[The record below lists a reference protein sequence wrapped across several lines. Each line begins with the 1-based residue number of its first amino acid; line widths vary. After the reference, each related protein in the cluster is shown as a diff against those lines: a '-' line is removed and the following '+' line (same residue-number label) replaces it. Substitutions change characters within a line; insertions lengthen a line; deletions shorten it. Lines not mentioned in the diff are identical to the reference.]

1 MLYDGFKGQSLGQ
14 RAGPSGV
21 VVAVKEA
28 TLREAMEPMPVP
40 APLQKLLVVE
50 DDQSVRT
57 TMVTC
62 LELEGYD
69 VDAVSTTREAIE
81 RLEGQS
87 YPIVISDIYLD
98 ERTGIDV
105 LRSARKQNPGCA
117 VILMT
122 GRGSM
127 ETVMAATEGGA
138 FEYLAKPFEMAQM
151 VDTIRRAEKS
161 LAGPEEDEA
170 EPVDDLPDTEMIGS
184 SPRMIEIYK
193 TISRVAPTDATV
205 LIEGETGTGKELIA
219 QMIHRNSRRA
229 QQPFVPVDCGSI
241 APSLLE
247 SELFGT
253 LRGAYTG
260 ADRDRMGVFEAAHN
274 GTVFLDEIGDI
285 ELGFQ
290 LKLLRFLQ
298 EREVRPL
305 GSPRAKK
312 VDVRVIAATNR
323 DMQKLVDEGK
333 FREDLWYRL
342 NVVRLTV
349 PPLCER
355 ASDIPLL
362 VHYFL
367 KRYNERYRLDSR
379 LAESG
384 LKAMQEYS
392 WPGNIR
398 QLQHMMERL
407 TILAPGGR
415 IDDAAVKQSIELMD
429 SRDSASETL
438 ADTEAEQI
446 RRVLAATNG
455 NKSRAAKILGIE
467 RKTLYRKLE
476 RMGL

>member
-1 MLYDGFKGQSLGQ
+1 MPQLL
-14 RAGPSGV
+14 
-21 VVAVKEA
+21 
-28 TLREAMEPMPVP
+28 PM
-40 APLQKLLVVE
+40 QKLLIVE
-50 DDQSVRT
+50 DDQSVRS

-62 LELEGYD
+62 LELEGYA
-69 VDAVSTTREAIE
+69 VDAVASTREALD
-81 RLEGQS
+81 RLLAQP

-98 ERTGIDV
+98 ERTGLDV
-105 LRSARKQNPGCA
+105 LHAARQQNPSCA

-138 FEYLAKPFEMAQM
+138 FEYLAKPFEMSQM
-151 VDTIRRAEKS
+151 IETIKRAERS
-161 LAGPEEDEA
+161 FDGDEDDEA
-170 EPVDDLPDTEMIGS
+170 AAIDDLPDTEMIGS

-193 TISRVAPTDATV
+193 TISKVAPTDATV

-219 QMIHRNSRRA
+219 RMLHRNSKRA

-247 SELFGT
+247 SELFGA
-253 LRGAYTG
+253 LKGAYTG
-260 ADRDRMGVFEAAHN
+260 ADRDRMGVFEAANN

-298 EREVRPL
+298 EREIRPL
-305 GSPRAKK
+305 GSARSRK

-323 DMQKLVDEGK
+323 DMQKIVDDGK
-333 FREDLWYRL
+333 FREDLWYRI

-355 ASDIPLL
+355 SSDIPLL

-367 KRYNERYRLDSR
+367 KRYNERYKLDTRLIDT
-379 LAESG
+379 G
-384 LKAMQEYS
+384 LKTMEEYS

-407 TILAPGGR
+407 TILAPAGR
-415 IDDAAVKQSIELMD
+415 IDETAVRQAIEQMD
-429 SRDSASETL
+429 SRDHASETL
-438 ADTEAEQI
+438 ADTESDQI

>member
-1 MLYDGFKGQSLGQ
+1 
-14 RAGPSGV
+14 
-21 VVAVKEA
+21 
-28 TLREAMEPMPVP
+28 
-40 APLQKLLVVE
+40 LQKLLIVE
-50 DDQSVRT
+50 DDPSVRN
-57 TMVTC
+57 TMVTV
-62 LELEGYD
+62 LELEGYQPE
-69 VDAVSTTREAIE
+69 AVASTREAIE
-81 RLEGQS
+81 RLAAEA
-87 YPIVISDIYLD
+87 YTIVISDIYLD

-105 LRSARKQNPGCA
+105 LHAARKQNPDCA

-151 VDTIRRAEKS
+151 IETIRRAEKS
-161 LAGPEEDEA
+161 LGVAEDEGDA
-170 EPVDDLPDTEMIGS
+170 ATIDDLPDTEMIGS

-193 TISRVAPTDATV
+193 TLSRVAPTDATV

-219 QMIHRNSRRA
+219 GMIHRNSKRA
-229 QQPFVPVDCGSI
+229 QQPFVPVDCGAI

-260 ADRDRMGVFEAAHN
+260 ADRDRTGVFEAAHG

-285 ELGFQ
+285 DLGFQ

-298 EREVRPL
+298 EREIRPL
-305 GSPRAKK
+305 GSARAKK
-312 VDVRVIAATNR
+312 VDVRVIAATNK
-323 DMQKLVDEGK
+323 DVQKMVEEGK

-355 ASDIPLL
+355 TSDIPLL
-362 VHYFL
+362 AHYFL
-367 KRYNERYRLDSR
+367 KRYNERYG
-379 LAESG
+379 LAAKITDTG
-384 LKAMQEYS
+384 VKALEDYS

-398 QLQHMMERL
+398 QLQHLMERL

-415 IDDAAVKQSIELMD
+415 IDKAVAQAAIEQMD
-429 SRDSASETL
+429 SRDHGNESL
-438 ADTEAEQI
+438 ADAETDQI
-446 RRVLAATNG
+446 RRVLTATNG
-455 NKSRAAKILGIE
+455 NKTRAAKILGIE

-476 RMGL
+476 RMEL

>member
-1 MLYDGFKGQSLGQ
+1 
-14 RAGPSGV
+14 
-21 VVAVKEA
+21 
-28 TLREAMEPMPVP
+28 
-40 APLQKLLVVE
+40 
-50 DDQSVRT
+50 
-57 TMVTC
+57 MVTC
-62 LELEGYD
+62 LELEGYA
-69 VDAVSTTREAIE
+69 VEAVSSTREALD
-81 RLEGQS
+81 RLEKQS

-98 ERTGIDV
+98 ERTGLDV
-105 LRSARKQNPGCA
+105 MRTARRQNPNCA

-138 FEYLAKPFEMAQM
+138 FEYLAKPFEMSHM

-161 LAGPEEDEA
+161 LGEPDDDEA
-170 EPVDDLPDTEMIGS
+170 ASIDDLPETEMIGS

-193 TISRVAPTDATV
+193 TLSKVAPTDATV
-205 LIEGETGTGKELIA
+205 LIEGETGTGKDLIA
-219 QMIHRNSRRA
+219 RMIHANSKRA
-229 QQPFVPVDCGSI
+229 QQPFVPVDCGAI

-253 LRGAYTG
+253 LKGAYTG

-285 ELGFQ
+285 DVGFQ
-290 LKLLRFLQ
+290 LKLLRFMQ
-298 EREVRPL
+298 EREIRPL
-305 GSPRAKK
+305 GSARAKK

-323 DMQKLVDEGK
+323 DVQKMVEDGA

-355 ASDIPLL
+355 ATDIPLL

-379 LAESG
+379 LTDSG
-384 LKAMQEYS
+384 LKAMEEYS

-415 IDDAAVKQSIELMD
+415 IDDAAVRQSIEQMD
-429 SRDSASETL
+429 SRDHASDSL

-446 RRVLAATNG
+446 RRVMAATNG
-455 NKSRAAKILGIE
+455 NKSRAAKVLGIE

>member
-1 MLYDGFKGQSLGQ
+1 MH
-14 RAGPSGV
+14 R
-21 VVAVKEA
+21 
-28 TLREAMEPMPVP
+28 
-40 APLQKLLVVE
+40 LLIVE

-57 TMVTC
+57 TMVMC
-62 LELEGYD
+62 LELEGYS
-69 VDAVSTTREAIE
+69 VEAVGSTREALS
-81 RLEGQS
+81 RLEAQS

-105 LRSARKQNPGCA
+105 LRTARRQNPGCA

-151 VDTIRRAEKS
+151 IDTIKRAEKS
-161 LAGPEEDEA
+161 LDGPEGDEA
-170 EPVDDLPDTEMIGS
+170 DAIDDLPESAMIGS
-184 SPRMIEIYK
+184 SARMIEIYK
-193 TISRVAPTDATV
+193 TISRVAPTEATV

-219 QMIHRNSRRA
+219 RMIHQNSRRA
-229 QQPFVPVDCGSI
+229 QQPWVPVDCGAI

-253 LRGAYTG
+253 LKGAYTG
-260 ADRDRMGVFEAAHN
+260 ADRDRMGVFEAAHG

-285 ELGFQ
+285 DVGFQ

-323 DMQKLVDEGK
+323 DVQKMVEEGK
-333 FREDLWYRL
+333 FREDLWYRMD
-342 NVVRLTV
+342 VVRIGV

-355 ASDIPLL
+355 PTDIPLL
-362 VHYFL
+362 IQYFL
-367 KRYNERYRLDSR
+367 KRYNERYKLDTR
-379 LAESG
+379 LARSG
-384 LKAMQEYS
+384 VKAMEEYS

-398 QLQHMMERL
+398 QLQHMVERL

-415 IDDAAVKQSIELMD
+415 IDDAAVRQAIEQMD
-429 SRDSASETL
+429 SRESASETL
-438 ADTEAEQI
+438 ADTEAEQV

-455 NKSRAAKILGIE
+455 NKSRAAKVLGIE

>member
-1 MLYDGFKGQSLGQ
+1 MALN
-14 RAGPSGV
+14 P
-21 VVAVKEA
+21 
-28 TLREAMEPMPVP
+28 P
-40 APLQKLLVVE
+40 KLLIVE
-50 DDQSVRT
+50 DDPAVRT

-62 LELEGYD
+62 LELEGYS
-69 VDAVSTTREAIE
+69 VEAVASTREALAS
-81 RLEGQS
+81 LEKQS

-98 ERTGIDV
+98 ERTGIDI
-105 LRSARKQNPGCA
+105 LRSARRKNPGCA

-151 VDTIRRAEKS
+151 IETIKRAEKLQS
-161 LAGPEEDEA
+161 ATGEDEA
-170 EPVDDLPDTEMIGS
+170 EPIDDLPETEMIGS
-184 SPRMIEIYK
+184 SKGMVEIYK
-193 TISRVAPTDATV
+193 TISRVAPTEANV

-219 QMIHRNSRRA
+219 RMIHKNSRRA
-229 QQPFVPVDCGSI
+229 QQAFVPVDCGSI

-247 SELFGT
+247 SELFGA
-253 LRGAYTG
+253 LKGAYTG
-260 ADRDRMGVFEAAHN
+260 ADRDRMGVFEAAN
-274 GTVFLDEIGDI
+274 GGTVFLDEIGDI
-285 ELGFQ
+285 DLGFQ

-298 EREVRPL
+298 EREIRPL
-305 GSPRAKK
+305 GSPRVKK

-323 DMQKLVDEGK
+323 DVQKMVDDGK

-355 ASDIPLL
+355 AADIPLL
-362 VHYFL
+362 VQYFL
-367 KRYNERYRLDSR
+367 KRYSGRYGLHTRLID
-379 LAESG
+379 SG
-384 LKAMQEYS
+384 LKALEEYS

-398 QLQHMMERL
+398 QLQHMIERL
-407 TILAPGGR
+407 AILAPDGR
-415 IDDAAVKQSIELMD
+415 IDAQAVRQAIEQMD
-429 SRDSASETL
+429 SRESASETL

-476 RMGL
+476 KMGL

>member
-1 MLYDGFKGQSLGQ
+1 
-14 RAGPSGV
+14 
-21 VVAVKEA
+21 
-28 TLREAMEPMPVP
+28 
-40 APLQKLLVVE
+40 
-50 DDQSVRT
+50 
-57 TMVTC
+57 
-62 LELEGYD
+62 
-69 VDAVSTTREAIE
+69 
-81 RLEGQS
+81 
-87 YPIVISDIYLD
+87 
-98 ERTGIDV
+98 V
-105 LRSARKQNPGCA
+105 LHAARKQNPLCA

-127 ETVMAATEGGA
+127 ETVMAATAGGA

-151 VDTIRRAEKS
+151 IDTIRRAERS
-161 LAGPEEDEA
+161 FGETEDESEA
-170 EPVDDLPDTEMIGS
+170 ASIDDLPDTEMIGS
-184 SPRMIEIYK
+184 SPRMIDIYK
-193 TISRVAPTDATV
+193 TLSRVAPTDATV

-219 QMIHRNSRRA
+219 GMIHRNSKRA
-229 QQPFVPVDCGSI
+229 QHAFVPVDCGAI

-260 ADRDRMGVFEAAHN
+260 ADRDRMGVFESANN

-285 ELGFQ
+285 DLGFQ

-298 EREVRPL
+298 EREIRPL
-305 GSPRAKK
+305 GSARAKK
-312 VDVRVIAATNR
+312 VDVRVIAATNK
-323 DMQKLVDEGK
+323 DVQKMVEEGK

-367 KRYNERYRLDSR
+367 KRYNERYQLDTR
-379 LAESG
+379 ITDSG
-384 LKAMQEYS
+384 VKAMEQYS

-415 IDDAAVKQSIELMD
+415 VDGGVVQAAIEQMD
-429 SRDSASETL
+429 SRDHGSESL
-438 ADTEAEQI
+438 ADTETEQI
-446 RRVLAATNG
+446 RRVLAATSG

-467 RKTLYRKLE
+467 RKTLYRKLD

>member
-1 MLYDGFKGQSLGQ
+1 M
-14 RAGPSGV
+14 
-21 VVAVKEA
+21 
-28 TLREAMEPMPVP
+28 
-40 APLQKLLVVE
+40 QKLLIVE
-50 DDQSVRT
+50 DDYSVRN

-62 LELEGYD
+62 LELEGYA
-69 VDAVSTTREAIE
+69 VDAVSSTNEAIE
-81 RLEGQS
+81 RLRDES

-105 LRSARKQNPGCA
+105 LRTARQQNPDCA

-127 ETVMAATEGGA
+127 ETVMQATEGGA
-138 FEYLAKPFEMAQM
+138 FEYLAKPFEMTQM
-151 VDTIRRAEKS
+151 IDTIRRAEKT
-161 LAGPEEDEA
+161 LAGDEEGAEA
-170 EPVDDLPDTEMIGS
+170 ESIDDIPDTEMIGS
-184 SPRMIEIYK
+184 SPRMVEIYK
-193 TISRVAPTDATV
+193 TISKVAPTDATV

-219 QMIHRNSRRA
+219 RMLHRNSKRA
-229 QQPFVPVDCGSI
+229 NYPFVPVDCGSI

-253 LRGAYTG
+253 LKGAYTG
-260 ADRDRMGVFEAAHN
+260 ADRDRMGVFEAAAN

-285 ELGFQ
+285 DLGFQ

-298 EREVRPL
+298 EREIRPL
-305 GSPRAKK
+305 GASKAKK
-312 VDVRVIAATNR
+312 IDVRVIAATNK
-323 DMQKLVDEGK
+323 DIQKMVDEQK

-342 NVVRLTV
+342 NVVRLNV

-355 ASDIPLL
+355 AADIPLL

-367 KRYNERYRLDSR
+367 KRYNAKYGLNTR

-384 LKAMQEYS
+384 LKTLTDYS
-392 WPGNIR
+392 WPGNVR
-398 QLQHMMERL
+398 QLQHMLEKM
-407 TILAPGGR
+407 TILASGGR
-415 IDDAAVKQSIELMD
+415 IDDAAVRLAIEQMD
-429 SRDSASETL
+429 SRDHASDTL
-438 ADTEAEQI
+438 ADTEADQI

-476 RMGL
+476 KMGL

>member
-1 MLYDGFKGQSLGQ
+1 M
-14 RAGPSGV
+14 
-21 VVAVKEA
+21 
-28 TLREAMEPMPVP
+28 
-40 APLQKLLVVE
+40 QKLLIVE
-50 DDQSVRT
+50 DDPSVRN
-57 TMVTC
+57 TMVTV
-62 LELEGYD
+62 LELEGYQPE
-69 VDAVSTTREAIE
+69 AVASTREAIE
-81 RLEGQS
+81 RLAAEP
-87 YPIVISDIYLD
+87 YTIVISDIYLD

-105 LRSARKQNPGCA
+105 LHAARKHNPLCA

-151 VDTIRRAEKS
+151 IETIRRAEKS
-161 LAGPEEDEA
+161 LDAVDDENDA
-170 EPVDDLPDTEMIGS
+170 AAIDDLPDTEMIGS

-193 TISRVAPTDATV
+193 TLSRVAPTDATV

-219 QMIHRNSRRA
+219 GMIHRNSKRA
-229 QQPFVPVDCGSI
+229 QQPFVPVDCGAI

-285 ELGFQ
+285 DLGFQ

-298 EREVRPL
+298 EREIRPL
-305 GSPRAKK
+305 GSARAKK
-312 VDVRVIAATNR
+312 VDVRVIAATNK
-323 DMQKLVDEGK
+323 DVQKMVEEGK

-342 NVVRLTV
+342 NVVRLTM

-355 ASDIPLL
+355 TSDIPLL
-362 VHYFL
+362 AHYFL
-367 KRYNERYRLDSR
+367 KRYNERYG
-379 LAESG
+379 LAAKIADTG
-384 LKAMQEYS
+384 VKALEDYS

-398 QLQHMMERL
+398 QLQHLMERL

-415 IDDAAVKQSIELMD
+415 IDKAVVEAAIEQMD
-429 SRDSASETL
+429 SRDHGNESL
-438 ADTEAEQI
+438 AEAETDQI
-446 RRVLAATNG
+446 RRVLTATNG
-455 NKSRAAKILGIE
+455 NKTRAAKILGIE

-476 RMGL
+476 RMEL

>member
-1 MLYDGFKGQSLGQ
+1 M
-14 RAGPSGV
+14 
-21 VVAVKEA
+21 
-28 TLREAMEPMPVP
+28 
-40 APLQKLLVVE
+40 
-50 DDQSVRT
+50 T
-57 TMVTC
+57 TV
-62 LELEGYD
+62 LELEGYQP
-69 VDAVSTTREAIE
+69 DAVASTREA
-81 RLEGQS
+81 LDKLGSQT

-98 ERTGIDV
+98 ERTGIDI
-105 LRSARKQNPGCA
+105 LRAARERNPACV

-138 FEYLAKPFEMAQM
+138 FEYLAKPFEMAHM
-151 VDTIRRAEKS
+151 IDTIKRAEKS
-161 LAGPEEDEA
+161 LEAVEDDEA
-170 EPVDDLPDTEMIGS
+170 ASIDDLPDTEMIGS
-184 SPRMIEIYK
+184 SSKMVEIYK

-219 QMIHRNSRRA
+219 RMLHRNSKRA
-229 QQPFVPVDCGSI
+229 QHPFVPVDCGSI
-241 APSLLE
+241 APTLLE

-253 LRGAYTG
+253 LKGAYTG
-260 ADRDRMGVFEAAHN
+260 ADRDRMGVFEAANN

-312 VDVRVIAATNR
+312 VDVRVVAATNR
-323 DMQKLVDEGK
+323 DVQKMVEEGK

-355 ASDIPLL
+355 PSDIPLL

-367 KRYNERYRLDSR
+367 RRYNERYGLDTIIT
-379 LAESG
+379 ETG
-384 LKAMQEYS
+384 LKAMENYS
-392 WPGNIR
+392 WPGNVR

-407 TILAPGGR
+407 SILASAAR
-415 IDDAAVKQSIELMD
+415 IDDAAVKAAIQETD
-429 SRDSASETL
+429 SRDASDTL

-446 RRVLAATNG
+446 RRVLSATSG

-476 RMGL
+476 RMGVP

>member
-1 MLYDGFKGQSLGQ
+1 M
-14 RAGPSGV
+14 
-21 VVAVKEA
+21 
-28 TLREAMEPMPVP
+28 
-40 APLQKLLVVE
+40 QKLLIVE

-57 TMVTC
+57 TMVLC
-62 LELEGYD
+62 LELEGYT
-69 VDAVSTTREAIE
+69 VEAVSSTHDAID
-81 RLEGQS
+81 RLEHHS

-105 LRSARKQNPGCA
+105 LRTARRRNPACA

-138 FEYLAKPFEMAQM
+138 FEYLAKPFEMAHM
-151 VDTIRRAEKS
+151 IDTIKRAEKS
-161 LAGPEEDEA
+161 LLGDDSDEA
-170 EPVDDLPDTEMIGS
+170 AAIDDLPDTEMIGS

-193 TISRVAPTDATV
+193 TISHVAPTDATV

-219 QMIHRNSRRA
+219 RMLHQNSRRST
-229 QQPFVPVDCGSI
+229 QPFAPVDCGAI

-253 LRGAYTG
+253 LKGAYTG
-260 ADRDRMGVFEAAHN
+260 ADRDRMGVFEAAAG

-305 GSPRAKK
+305 GSPRARK
-312 VDVRVIAATNR
+312 VDVRVIAATNK
-323 DMQKLVDEGK
+323 DVQKLVDEGK

-342 NVVRLTV
+342 NVVRLMV

-355 ASDIPLL
+355 PSDIPLL

-367 KRYNERYRLDSR
+367 KRYNERYKLDTRLQ
-379 LAESG
+379 ESG
-384 LKAMQEYS
+384 LKTLEEYS

-398 QLQHMMERL
+398 QLQGIIERL

-415 IDDAAVKQSIELMD
+415 IDTTAVRFAIEQMD
-429 SRDSASETL
+429 SRESSGETL

-476 RMGL
+476 KMGL

>member
-1 MLYDGFKGQSLGQ
+1 M
-14 RAGPSGV
+14 
-21 VVAVKEA
+21 
-28 TLREAMEPMPVP
+28 
-40 APLQKLLVVE
+40 QKLLIVE

-62 LELEGYD
+62 LELEGYA
-69 VDAVSTTREAIE
+69 VDAVSSTREALD
-81 RLEGQS
+81 RLEKQS

-98 ERTGIDV
+98 ERTGLDV
-105 LRSARKQNPGCA
+105 MRTARRTNPDCL

-161 LAGPEEDEA
+161 LGVQDEDEA
-170 EPVDDLPDTEMIGS
+170 ASIDDLPDTEMIGS

-193 TISRVAPTDATV
+193 TLSKVAPTDATV

-219 QMIHRNSRRA
+219 RMIHANSKRA
-229 QQPFVPVDCGSI
+229 TQPFVPVDCGAI

-253 LRGAYTG
+253 LKGAYTG

-285 ELGFQ
+285 DLGFQ

-298 EREVRPL
+298 EREIRPL
-305 GSPRAKK
+305 GSSRAKK
-312 VDVRVIAATNR
+312 VDVRVIAATNK
-323 DMQKLVDEGK
+323 DVQKLVDEGK

-367 KRYNERYRLDSR
+367 KRYNERYRLDTK
-379 LAESG
+379 LTDSG
-384 LKAMQEYS
+384 VKAMEEYS

-415 IDDAAVKQSIELMD
+415 IDDAAVRLSIDQMD
-429 SRDSASETL
+429 SRDHASDSL

-446 RRVLAATNG
+446 RRVMAATNG
-455 NKSRAAKILGIE
+455 NKSRAAKVLGIE
-467 RKTLYRKLE
+467 RKTLYRKLD

>member
-1 MLYDGFKGQSLGQ
+1 M
-14 RAGPSGV
+14 
-21 VVAVKEA
+21 
-28 TLREAMEPMPVP
+28 
-40 APLQKLLVVE
+40 QKLLIVE
-50 DDQSVRT
+50 DDASVRS
-57 TMVTC
+57 TMVTV

-69 VDAVSTTREAIE
+69 VEAVASTREAIH
-81 RLEGQS
+81 RLEAHP

-98 ERTGIDV
+98 DRTGIDV
-105 LRSARKQNPGCA
+105 LKAARLHNPEGA
-117 VILMT
+117 VILMS

-127 ETVMAATEGGA
+127 ETVMAATSGGA
-138 FEYLAKPFEMAQM
+138 FDYLAKPFEMSQM
-151 VDTIRRAEKS
+151 IDTIKRAEKS
-161 LAGPEEDEA
+161 FTGEEDEDEA
-170 EPVDDLPDTEMIGS
+170 ASIDDLPETDMIGS
-184 SPRMIEIYK
+184 SPRMVEIYK
-193 TISRVAPTDATV
+193 QISKVAPTDATV
-205 LIEGETGTGKELIA
+205 LIEGETGTGKDLIA
-219 QMIHRNSRRA
+219 RMIHRNSKRA
-229 QQPFVPVDCGSI
+229 SQPLIPVDCGAI

-253 LRGAYTG
+253 LKGAYTG
-260 ADRDRMGVFEAAHN
+260 ADRDRMGVFEAANN
-274 GTVFLDEIGDI
+274 GTIFLDEIGDI
-285 ELGFQ
+285 EFGFQ

-298 EREVRPL
+298 EREIRPL

-312 VDVRVIAATNR
+312 VDVRVVAATNR

-342 NVVRLTV
+342 NTVRISV

-355 ASDIPLL
+355 SSDIPLL

-367 KRYNERYRLDSR
+367 TRYNSRYSLDTK
-379 LAESG
+379 LTESG
-384 LKAMQEYS
+384 LKAMEEYS

-415 IDDAAVKQSIELMD
+415 IDAAAVKQAIEQMD
-429 SRDSASETL
+429 SRDAGSESL

-446 RRVLAATNG
+446 RRVLAATNN

-476 RMGL
+476 RMGLS

>member
-1 MLYDGFKGQSLGQ
+1 M
-14 RAGPSGV
+14 
-21 VVAVKEA
+21 
-28 TLREAMEPMPVP
+28 
-40 APLQKLLVVE
+40 QKLLIVE

-62 LELEGYD
+62 LELEGYS
-69 VDAVSTTREAIE
+69 VEAVSSTHEAID
-81 RLEGQS
+81 RLEHHS

-105 LRSARKQNPGCA
+105 LRTARRQNPECA

-138 FEYLAKPFEMAQM
+138 FEYLAKPFEMAHM
-151 VDTIRRAEKS
+151 IDTIKRAEKS
-161 LAGPEEDEA
+161 LAGDEA
-170 EPVDDLPDTEMIGS
+170 DEAAAIDDLPDTEMVGS
-184 SPRMIEIYK
+184 SSRMIEIYK
-193 TISRVAPTDATV
+193 TISHVAPTDATV

-219 QMIHRNSRRA
+219 RMIHRNSKRA
-229 QQPFVPVDCGSI
+229 SQAFAPVDCGAI

-253 LRGAYTG
+253 LKGAYTG
-260 ADRDRMGVFEAAHN
+260 ADRDRMGVFEAAAG

-305 GSPRAKK
+305 GSPRSRK
-312 VDVRVIAATNR
+312 VDVRVIAATNK
-323 DMQKLVDEGK
+323 DVQKLVDEGK

-342 NVVRLTV
+342 NVVRLVV

-355 ASDIPLL
+355 PTDIPLL

-367 KRYNERYRLDSR
+367 KRYNERYKLDTRLTD
-379 LAESG
+379 SG
-384 LKAMQEYS
+384 LKTLEDYS

-407 TILAPGGR
+407 AILAPGGR
-415 IDDAAVKQSIELMD
+415 IDTTAVRYAIEQMD
-429 SRDSASETL
+429 SRESSSETL

-476 RMGL
+476 KMAL